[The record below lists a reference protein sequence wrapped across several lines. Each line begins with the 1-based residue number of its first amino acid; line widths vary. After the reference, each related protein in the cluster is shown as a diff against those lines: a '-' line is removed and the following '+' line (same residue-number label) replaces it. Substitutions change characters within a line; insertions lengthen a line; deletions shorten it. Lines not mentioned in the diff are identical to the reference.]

1 MKKFC
6 FLLVAMMLVTCIGT
20 RNVNAGTYKVQA
32 SIEDDAADTPLEDTA
47 DFGTYWEP
55 KCGVP
60 NSSYGKIAADDSG
73 KYIDLKGIYSFIS
86 YDEISS
92 PSEFK
97 IALRAKEI
105 SPNIG
110 ISFRAGSV
118 FNLYEWD
125 FHMEKGGQDGYSSM
139 GATGIVL
146 SPVEGGLRV
155 SIKTQDDNSTW
166 GISSVYYDF
175 MVEGIDYTKFVPIR
189 IKDDGKI
196 AEIYVNDALLATVQ
210 MENEGAYDTDENT
223 EIFEYL
229 DYVYY
234 KTVSV
239 KDVSGTEVVKTEK
252 ARLVSN
258 QFFAGAA
265 VRDAQADFK
274 DIALD
279 FTTSG
284 SDATATAEAT
294 KAPEKTSS
302 GTATPK
308 ATAKAAEKP
317 LQTPDTVSDP
327 DQDDSSGNTV
337 WIVAAIC
344 GAVVI
349 AGAIVI
355 AVVVTKKK
363 RK

>member
-6 FLLVAMMLVTCIGT
+6 FLFVAMMLVTCIGT
-20 RNVNAGTYKVQA
+20 KNVSADTYKVQS
-32 SIEDDAADTPLEDTA
+32 SIADDAVDTPLEDTI

-60 NSSYGKIAADDSG
+60 NSSYGKIAADDG
-73 KYIDLKGIYSFIS
+73 GNYIDLKGIYSFIS
-86 YDEISS
+86 YDEITS

-97 IALRAKEI
+97 IAFRAKEI
-105 SPNIG
+105 SANIG

-125 FHMEKGGQDGYSSM
+125 FHMEKGGQDGFSSM
-139 GATGIVL
+139 GATGIIL
-146 SPVEGGLRV
+146 SPIEGGLRV
-155 SIKTQDDNSTW
+155 TIKTQDDNSTW
-166 GISSVYYDF
+166 GISSVFYDF
-175 MVEGIDYTKFVPIR
+175 MIEGIDYTKFVPIR
-189 IKDDGKI
+189 IKDDGKT
-196 AEIYVNDALLATVQ
+196 AELYVKDALLATVQ
-210 MENEGAYDTDENT
+210 MENEGAYETDENT

-239 KDVSGTEVVKTEK
+239 KDASGNEVIKTDK

-258 QFFAGAA
+258 HFFAGAA

-274 DIALD
+274 DIALN

-284 SDATATAEAT
+284 SDATATANIT
-294 KAPEKTSS
+294 KSPEGTSS
-302 GTATPK
+302 VTATPK
-308 ATAKAAEKP
+308 TTSKTTIKP
-317 LQTPDTVSDP
+317 LPATDPVSHSDK
-327 DQDDSSGNTV
+327 DDGGNTL
-337 WIVAAIC
+337 WIVFGIC
-344 GAVVI
+344 AAVVV

-355 AVVVTKKK
+355 TVVVVKKK